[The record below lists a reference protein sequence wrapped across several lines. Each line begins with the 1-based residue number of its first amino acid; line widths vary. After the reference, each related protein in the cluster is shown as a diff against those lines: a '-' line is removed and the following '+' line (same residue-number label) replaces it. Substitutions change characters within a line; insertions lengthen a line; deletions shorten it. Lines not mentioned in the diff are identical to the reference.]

1 MTIMSDSM
9 GCLGAELAIGGGA
22 GLMVVGM
29 IMEDGGMFTLGAVAL
44 GIGIAAARAFCP

>member
-1 MTIMSDSM
+1 
-9 GCLGAELAIGGGA
+9 
-22 GLMVVGM
+22 MVVGM